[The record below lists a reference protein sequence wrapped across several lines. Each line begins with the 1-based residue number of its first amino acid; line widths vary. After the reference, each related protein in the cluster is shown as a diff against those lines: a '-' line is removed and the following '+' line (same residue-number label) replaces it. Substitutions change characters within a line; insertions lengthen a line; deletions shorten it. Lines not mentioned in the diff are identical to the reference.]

1 MKFKSL
7 KNIFEKK
14 IKTKIEKNITIKE
27 IEQIINNISKKH
39 KNIKVIKIDTHTI
52 TLKTETAPQR
62 NEISFEKEKIISI
75 INMQLKTKL
84 KEARII

>member
-52 TLKTETAPQR
+52 TLKTE
-62 NEISFEKEKIISI
+62 
-75 INMQLKTKL
+75 
-84 KEARII
+84 